1 MSDDDDSD
9 KDCYGIS
16 EDFRSVSN
24 EKKNYFDESVY
35 PQIFREGK
43 NLEYYIKIKGKIKPA
58 KFMNKLIKKMESE
71 KDKNGYHCKIEVNK
85 KNNKLKFKAHFDK
98 IEEEDN
104 EEEIDENL
112 KEELAKLN
120 LDEEENI
127 ENEDSGDIITKSCC
141 IKIDLFEFDYEEYI
155 LRFVRESGEKDD
167 FYKILKIIYSY
178 VGK

>member
-1 MSDDDDSD
+1 
-9 KDCYGIS
+9 
-16 EDFRSVSN
+16 
-24 EKKNYFDESVY
+24 
-35 PQIFREGK
+35 
-43 NLEYYIKIKGKIKPA
+43 
-58 KFMNKLIKKMESE
+58 MNKLIKKIESE
-71 KDKNGYHCKIEVNK
+71 KDKNGYHCKIQVNK
-85 KNNKLKFKAHFDK
+85 DSNKLKFKAHFDK

-141 IKIDLFEFDYEEYI
+141 IKIDLFESDYEEYI